1 MSSFPILDVVVGL
14 GFLYLLFALACTALN
29 EVIASAFSRRAKVM
43 RQGVEQLLGDA
54 ALTARIYRHPSIVSL
69 SSPGRKA
76 LKGPSYISA
85 DRFAEALTDELTG
98 EDRPLTDSAA
108 LQAGI
113 DALPPAPRRQLRMLF
128 DVAKG
133 DPDAFRSRVAEWFS
147 EGMDRVSGWYKRGV
161 QRQTYAMAILVVLVL
176 NLDSVQLI
184 NRLWADS
191 GLRTAAVEQARARVQ
206 ATGVAE
212 VPVMEYTGGDAPDA
226 GEPVLTG
233 MASLTD
239 SETRLLSSLRGWA
252 DDRSRLT
259 ADLVVKG
266 DSLGVRSMWLAG
278 AAVTHLP
285 GWIITVLAIGL
296 GAPFWFDLLNRFM
309 NLRNAGRASDE
320 PRSKV

>member
-43 RQGVEQLLGDA
+43 RQGVEQMLGDVEFTDR
-54 ALTARIYRHPSIVSL
+54 LYRHPSIVSL
-69 SSPGRKA
+69 SSKGWKG

-85 DRFAEALTDELTG
+85 DRFAAALTDELTG
-98 EDRPLTDSAA
+98 EDRPLHDSAA
-108 LQAGI
+108 LKAGI
-113 DALPPAPRRQLRMLF
+113 EALPRAPKRQLTMLF

-133 DPDAFRSRVAEWFS
+133 DPDVFRSRVAEWFS

-191 GLRTAAVEQARARVQ
+191 GLRTAAVEQARARIQ

-212 VPVMEYTGGDAPDA
+212 LPVMEYTGGDSPDA

-259 ADLVVKG
+259 GDLVVKG
-266 DSLGVRSMWLAG
+266 DSLGVRSAWLAG
-278 AAVTHLP
+278 TAFAHLP
-285 GWIITVLAIGL
+285 GWIVTILAIGL

-309 NLRNAGRASDE
+309 NLRNAGRATDE
-320 PRSKV
+320 PRSKA

>member
-29 EVIASAFSRRAKVM
+29 EVIASAFSRRSRTM
-43 RQGVEQLLGDA
+43 RQGIEQLLGDPN
-54 ALTARIYRHPSIVSL
+54 LTAELYRHPSIVSI
-69 SSPGRKA
+69 STRGRKD
-76 LKGPSYISA
+76 LHGPSYISSE
-85 DRFAEALTDELTG
+85 RFASALTDLLTG
-98 EDRPLTDSAA
+98 DEPLNNAQA
-108 LQAGI
+108 LKAGI
-113 DALPPAPRRQLRMLF
+113 DRLAPAPKRQLTVLF

-133 DPDAFRSRVAEWFS
+133 DADVFRARVAEWFD

-161 QRQTYAMAILVVLVL
+161 QRQTYAMAILVVLAL

-191 GLRTAAVEQARARVQ
+191 GFRTAAVEQARARIQ

-212 VPVMEYTGGDAPDA
+212 VPVMEYTGGDSPDA

-239 SETRLLSSLRGWA
+239 SETRLLTSLRGWT
-252 DDRSRLT
+252 DDRSRLA
-259 ADLVVKG
+259 ADLVLKG

-278 AAVTHLP
+278 TAFTHLP
-285 GWIITVLAIGL
+285 GWIVTILAIGL
-296 GAPFWFDLLNRFM
+296 GAPFWFDFLNRFM

>member
-29 EVIASAFSRRAKVM
+29 EVIASAFGRRAKVM
-43 RQGVEQLLGDA
+43 RQGIEQLLGDA
-54 ALTARIYRHPSIVSL
+54 GLTDRIYRHPSIVSL
-69 SSPGRKA
+69 CSKGLRG

-85 DRFAEALTDELTG
+85 DRFASALTDELTG

-108 LQAGI
+108 LKAGI
-113 DALPPAPRRQLRMLF
+113 DALPREPKRQLTVLF
-128 DVAKG
+128 DLAKG

-184 NRLWADS
+184 NRLWSDA
-191 GLRTAAVEQARARVQ
+191 GFRTAAVEQARARIQ

-212 VPVMEYTGGDAPDA
+212 VPVFEYTGGDAPDA

-233 MASLTD
+233 MTSLTD
-239 SETRLLSSLRGWA
+239 SETRLLTSLRGWT
-252 DDRSRLT
+252 DDRSRLA
-259 ADLVVKG
+259 ADVVLKG
-266 DSLGVRSMWLAG
+266 DSLGVRSAWLAG
-278 AAVTHLP
+278 AAVNHLP

-320 PRSKV
+320 PRSKA